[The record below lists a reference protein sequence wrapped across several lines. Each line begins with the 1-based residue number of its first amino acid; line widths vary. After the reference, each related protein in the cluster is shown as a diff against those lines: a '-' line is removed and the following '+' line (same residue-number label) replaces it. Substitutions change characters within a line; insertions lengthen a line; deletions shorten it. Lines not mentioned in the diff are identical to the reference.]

1 LAHGSTVA
9 TNALLERR
17 GALTAWITN
26 AGFEDVIEIGRQARP
41 ASQLYSLVAERPPPL
56 VDTKNRFG
64 VAGRML
70 KDASEESGLDTGEVV
85 ALLERLSAFDSV
97 AIGFL
102 HSYANPA
109 HEEAAAKILEALG
122 VPITCSARLL
132 PEYREYERFSTALTN
147 AYVAPLVTRYLGTL
161 GAESGAERV
170 RIMASGGGA
179 FSVERAVREP
189 VHTILSGPAGG
200 VVAALEA
207 AKRAGYDRVLSFD
220 MGGTSTDVSLCPGRP
235 LATREYEISGCAV
248 AIPVLDIH
256 TVGAGG
262 GSLARR
268 DPGGALK
275 VGPESAGAVPGPI
288 CYGRGGTDVAV
299 TDAHVWLGRIPPD
312 LFLGGRQQ
320 LDRDSVA
327 GPLEKL
333 AEELGQTTEAAAEGV
348 LEVANTRMEGALRL
362 ISVERGYDPA
372 DLVLVAFGGAA
383 PLHAVELAARLGV
396 PRVLVPPDPGTLS
409 ARGILVADV
418 RKDAS
423 RSVLRSGAE
432 AELAALQP
440 VFGDLEA
447 SARTELESEGVPEDA
462 VAIERA
468 IDARYRGQSYELTVP
483 ASEEWLE
490 AFHTAH
496 DQRFGFRRD
505 AAPVEAVTVRV
516 VARAK
521 VSRVEPPSL
530 TPGAAPANP
539 AGSTRVYFNGSWNEV
554 PMYLREALGADHRI
568 AGPAIIAEYSS
579 TTWLPVGW
587 SLQAAKTGDLLL
599 EPA

>member
-1 LAHGSTVA
+1 
-9 TNALLERR
+9 
-17 GALTAWITN
+17 
-26 AGFEDVIEIGRQARP
+26 
-41 ASQLYSLVAERPPPL
+41 
-56 VDTKNRFG
+56 
-64 VAGRML
+64 
-70 KDASEESGLDTGEVV
+70 
-85 ALLERLSAFDSV
+85 
-97 AIGFL
+97 
-102 HSYANPA
+102 
-109 HEEAAAKILEALG
+109 
-122 VPITCSARLL
+122 
-132 PEYREYERFSTALTN
+132 
-147 AYVAPLVTRYLGTL
+147 
-161 GAESGAERV
+161 
-170 RIMASGGGA
+170 
-179 FSVERAVREP
+179 
-189 VHTILSGPAGG
+189 
-200 VVAALEA
+200 
-207 AKRAGYDRVLSFD
+207 
-220 MGGTSTDVSLCPGRP
+220 
-235 LATREYEISGCAV
+235 
-248 AIPVLDIH
+248 
-256 TVGAGG
+256 
-262 GSLARR
+262 
-268 DPGGALK
+268 
-275 VGPESAGAVPGPI
+275 
-288 CYGRGGTDVAV
+288 V